1 MSEIAIELMDSN
13 GNGKMDKRE
22 FGGWKGLE
30 DLIQVFFNFFVQ
42 PSRARSVY
50 PLTSPSRK
58 KKCGSALTH
67 RLFGKDRYFLN

>member
-30 DLIQVFFNFFVQ
+30 DLIQVLFRKFFNRYRTVWRFKGHAN
-42 PSRARSVY
+42 SRARISFE
-50 PLTSPSRK
+50 K
-58 KKCGSALTH
+58 
-67 RLFGKDRYFLN
+67 

>member
-30 DLIQVFFNFFVQ
+30 DLIQVFMREF
-42 PSRARSVY
+42 
-50 PLTSPSRK
+50 
-58 KKCGSALTH
+58 
-67 RLFGKDRYFLN
+67 